1 MASIQSPTLASA
13 RTSTLQRLRESFA
26 DSTAAYLFL
35 LPFLAIY
42 IAFRIYPLFRGIYIS
57 LHEWE
62 LVGTHRE
69 YIGLENYRY
78 MLFNNLTWDLS
89 YQLVWRILGLVIS
102 AAVIW
107 WLLRRESIGR
117 IAAIVLLAIA
127 VVVFAGILGL
137 HPEEG
142 ARRWGD
148 ELFRTAVK
156 NTLYFVV
163 LSTPTIVIVGLLL
176 AVALN
181 RPWPIMG
188 LFRTI
193 FFSSYIFS
201 VSVVTLIWVMVLSPR
216 QGILAHFLE
225 IFGAEPIAWLT
236 DKDLAMPA
244 IVITTMWW
252 TVGFNMILFLAGLQD
267 IPSEVYEAAKLD
279 GAGPVV
285 TFSRMTLPLL
295 KRTTIAVVVLQVMF
309 SFQIFGQVYLMTR
322 GGPAGATRVLVLEI
336 YQTGFRDWMLGYA
349 SAMSMVLFVFMLG
362 TSIVQIWLTQ
372 GEEA

>member
-1 MASIQSPTLASA
+1 MAAVQP
-13 RTSTLQRLRESFA
+13 STLPPARATSFRSLRESFA
-26 DSTAAYLFL
+26 DSLAAYLFL

-42 IAFRIYPLFRGIYIS
+42 IAFRIYPLFRGFYIS
-57 LHEWE
+57 LHEWD

-78 MLFNNLTWDLS
+78 MLWENLTWDFS
-89 YQLVWRILGLVIS
+89 HQLVWRVLGLALSVI
-102 AAVIW
+102 VVG
-107 WLLRRESIGR
+107 WLLRRQKIGR
-117 IAAIVLLAIA
+117 VATVLLLLIAAA
-127 VVVFAGILGL
+127 VFAGALGL
-137 HPEEG
+137 HPVEG

-156 NTLYFVV
+156 NTLYFVA
-163 LSTPTIVIVGLLL
+163 LSTPAIVIVGLLL
-176 AVALN
+176 AIALN
-181 RPWPIMG
+181 RPWPIMSV
-188 LFRTI
+188 FRAV

-244 IVITTMWW
+244 IVITTLWW

-279 GAGPVV
+279 GAGPLV
-285 TFSRMTLPLL
+285 TFFRMTLPLL
-295 KRTTIAVVVLQVMF
+295 QRTTVAVVVLQVMF

-349 SAMSMVLFVFMLG
+349 SAMSMILFIFMLG
-362 TSIVQIWLTQ
+362 ASIVQIWLTR
-372 GEEA
+372 GESA